1 MKTSLQW
8 VSTGPM
14 LSLSLVQRLWPP
26 TQDNGWL
33 SALPTELCNY
43 HHNHSQQRPHSA
55 GCGKLRTRYLPFK
68 ASTEHC
74 RLLKGLCQN
83 SPLPT
88 PLVLT
93 PRPDPPSCTDQDGK
107 PPTVL
112 DTGLT
117 WSLAAPGTRRKPS
130 GHVLTKSD
138 RYWAENGCQKTVPR
152 VVSSRTCPGKYH
164 CIPGPGCRKDLS

>member
-93 PRPDPPSCTDQDGK
+93 PRPDPPTHFYGSPSAIQLYRPRLQAPWLLFWTPDWPGAWLRQ
-107 PPTVL
+107 
-112 DTGLT
+112 
-117 WSLAAPGTRRKPS
+117 APG
-130 GHVLTKSD
+130 
-138 RYWAENGCQKTVPR
+138 ENLVATF
-152 VVSSRTCPGKYH
+152 
-164 CIPGPGCRKDLS
+164 